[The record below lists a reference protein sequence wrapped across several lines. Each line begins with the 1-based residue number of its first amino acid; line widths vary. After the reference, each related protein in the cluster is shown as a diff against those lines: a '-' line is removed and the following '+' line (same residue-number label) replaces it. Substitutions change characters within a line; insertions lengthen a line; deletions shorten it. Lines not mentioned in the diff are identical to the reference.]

1 MITRRRGI
9 IAGAAAGLAT
19 ALLGKQG
26 GAAQPDTGYAL
37 FIATHGADDPN
48 RATFPFFLAWG
59 VVRAGQPAQIFLI
72 GDGTTLVGSGVL
84 ESIVAVGPPPMRDIY
99 PDIANV
105 PLLVCMGCARARG
118 ITDADVEAIPAARWV
133 SGPTVDALIAG
144 AQRVAS
150 F

>member
-1 MITRRRGI
+1 MITKRRQI
-9 IAGAAAGLAT
+9 ITGAAAGLSA
-19 ALLGKQG
+19 ALLGKEVT
-26 GAAQPDTGYAL
+26 AAQPDTGYAL

-48 RATFPFFLAWG
+48 RATFPFFLARG

-72 GDGTTLVGSGVL
+72 GDGTTLVGAGVM
-84 ESIVAVGPPPMRDIY
+84 EQVVAAGPPPLREIY
-99 PDIANV
+99 ADLAEV

-118 ITDADVEAIPAARWV
+118 ITDEDVAAIPAARWV